1 MTRWRDLVRR
11 EPERGIQLPAWA
23 GWLISFGI
31 VSGDPQV
38 VRRQRCVNVAAYVI
52 AANAASHFIINA
64 FYDFHG
70 LAIVNVYNAL
80 IVLTMLSIPRLHR
93 FGEDVAAIA
102 LIILLIAGNLFVVWA
117 LGVTSD
123 LHIYF
128 TLAGGM
134 LFFFGVRKWKLFL
147 VFFIIVTAVLLFTLN
162 YAPVD
167 GFVLPQD
174 GRLRDMLSTHAMI
187 NTITMNAAIIFYVL
201 NALHRAEADLAHQY
215 QRSEALVT
223 TMMPAAIAERLKS
236 GAEERIADRIDNLSV
251 LFTDLVGFT
260 NAAQGLP
267 PEQVVDY
274 LDHMVREFDGLAEAH
289 GIEKIKTIG
298 DAYMAAAGF
307 DGEAENAA
315 IAIGRF
321 ALALLDANGRQ
332 PALGERKLALRI
344 GIHCGPATAGVIG
357 DTRFSYD
364 VWGAAVNVASRME
377 SHGAPG
383 RIHVSE
389 AFRDLT
395 ATAFAFDERGS
406 TDIKSIGETR
416 TFFLMVERQAT

>member
-1 MTRWRDLVRR
+1 MTRWRELVRR

-31 VSGDPQV
+31 VSDDPQV

-52 AANAASHFIINA
+52 AANAGSHFIINA

-70 LAIVNVYNAL
+70 LAVVNVYNAL
-80 IVLTMLSIPRLHR
+80 IVLSMLSIPRLHR
-93 FGEDVAAIA
+93 FGENVAAFA
-102 LIILLIAGNLFVVWA
+102 LIVLLIAGNLFVVWA
-117 LGVTSD
+117 LGITSD

-128 TLAGGM
+128 TLAGAM
-134 LFFFGVRKWKLFL
+134 LFFFGVHQWKLFL
-147 VFFIIVTAVLLFTLN
+147 VFFVVVGAVLVFTLN

-167 GFVLPQD
+167 GFVLPED

-187 NTITMNAAIIFYVL
+187 NTITMNAAMIFYVL
-201 NALHRAEADLAHQY
+201 SALHRAEADLAHQY

-223 TMMPAAIAERLKS
+223 TVMPAAIAERLKS

-260 NAAQGLP
+260 GAAHDLP
-267 PEQVVDY
+267 PEEVVEF
-274 LDHMVREFDGLAEAH
+274 LDHMVRDFDALAETH
-289 GIEKIKTIG
+289 GVEKIKTIG

-307 DGEAENAA
+307 DGAAEAAA
-315 IAIGRF
+315 VATGRF
-321 ALALLDANGRQ
+321 ALALIDANARQ
-332 PALGERKLALRI
+332 PALGGRKLALRI

-377 SHGAPG
+377 SHGVPG

-395 ATAFAFDERGS
+395 ATAFTFEERGP
-406 TDIKSIGETR
+406 TDIKSIGAAR
-416 TFFLMVERQAT
+416 TFFLVAERGPT